1 MSLRRSAVASYR
13 LLLQRQAQQR
23 AWGCHI
29 AGAELC
35 LARRAS
41 RAGCPSVADAG
52 AGRGWQGAAGGWQ
65 HLHVGPAAHAAQPAA
80 AQQAE
85 EEAAPAEAPAE
96 AQARAGIATV
106 ATAPPSAARAAPD
119 LCDEALSELRTARS
133 KAQSR
138 LRQQFAETSWTERAR
153 SLAVTAFSAARVV
166 VRSPKSVLKLTAPRT
181 SGLSGARRRWYSRCS
196 CPRKWCASWR
206 APGRSRR
213 TSTAAGGRMPRRR
226 LATTGCAAAACL
238 CCRSQGTRS
247 PAPNPNGGRRA
258 RSWAPNCWARTSR
271 SPRAWST
278 RC

>member
-23 AWGCHI
+23 GWSCHI

-41 RAGCPSVADAG
+41 RAGCPSLADAG

-65 HLHVGPAAHAAQPAA
+65 HLHVGPAAHAAQLAA
-80 AQQAE
+80 AQQPE

-106 ATAPPSAARAAPD
+106 ATAPPSAAAGGARAAPD

-138 LRQQFAETSWTERAR
+138 LRQQFAETSWVERAR
-153 SLAVTAFSAARVV
+153 SLATTAFSAARVV
-166 VRSPKSVLKLTAPRT
+166 VRSF
-181 SGLSGARRRWYSRCS
+181 
-196 CPRKWCASWR
+196 AS
-206 APGRSRR
+206 AHKP
-213 TSTAAGGRMPRRR
+213 AAYTP
-226 LATTGCAAAACL
+226 AA
-238 CCRSQGTRS
+238 
-247 PAPNPNGGRRA
+247 
-258 RSWAPNCWARTSR
+258 
-271 SPRAWST
+271 
-278 RC
+278 